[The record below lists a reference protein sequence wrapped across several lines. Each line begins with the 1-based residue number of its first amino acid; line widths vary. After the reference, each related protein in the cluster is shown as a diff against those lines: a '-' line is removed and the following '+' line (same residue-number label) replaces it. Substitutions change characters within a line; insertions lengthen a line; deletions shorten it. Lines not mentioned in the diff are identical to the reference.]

1 MSKIPFY
8 AKSEDNQGY
17 IKNLEVVGYHDLN
30 KVMAFQMALHKT
42 QSGKYYMYLGSFKGA
57 GWNILDVTDPAN
69 PRFVKFFECCDPN
82 EYKAQSTPKIQVA
95 DGLMVAALGGGIPFL
110 HGTEPG
116 DRAIGGLNIYDLR
129 EDPEN
134 PKLLSHWETGVENGI
149 GVHRFAYNGGRY
161 VYMPAECPGFG
172 GFIVRILDIAD
183 PSNPV
188 ECGRWWMPEQF
199 VDGMDRG
206 SYPTDHDGR
215 MDWSMCHACTLTGDD
230 RQQLFMGYFGA
241 GGIILDISDP
251 TLPKKMGQIKIQ
263 PPFSGKYCGAR
274 SHTYLPL
281 TGRNF
286 AVLTNEGERFA
297 FFDKEKMKTGKHAGA
312 QPMNNLHMID
322 VSDPYDPTLVAEF
335 PYPEV
340 PEGFPF
346 PNFNDC
352 GIGAQ
357 GPFGPHN
364 IHEPMGKPWL
374 QDDPNLVYCCYF
386 HAGLRIYDVSD
397 PYYIKEL
404 AYFIPPNPTEKC
416 FEVPMSGPFIATT
429 EDVVV
434 DDRGYI
440 YIDTFHD
447 GMYILKMS
455 DNITK

>member
-1 MSKIPFY
+1 MLKVPFY
-8 AKSEDNQGY
+8 AKSENNQGY

-30 KVMAFQMALHKT
+30 GIMAFQMALHKT
-42 QSGKYYMYLGSFKGA
+42 EDGRYYMYLGSFKGA
-57 GWNILDVTDPAN
+57 GWNIIEVTDPAN
-69 PRFVKFFECCDPN
+69 PRFVKFFECCNPN

-116 DRAIGGLNIYDLR
+116 DKAIGGLNIYDLR

-172 GFIVRILDIAD
+172 GFIVRILDIED
-183 PSNPV
+183 PTNPV

-297 FFDKEKMKTGKHAGA
+297 FFDKEKMKSGKHAGA

-374 QDDPNLVYCCYF
+374 QDNPNLVYCCYF
-386 HAGLRIYDVSD
+386 HAGLRVYDVSD

-416 FEVPMSGPFIATT
+416 FEVPMPGPFIATT